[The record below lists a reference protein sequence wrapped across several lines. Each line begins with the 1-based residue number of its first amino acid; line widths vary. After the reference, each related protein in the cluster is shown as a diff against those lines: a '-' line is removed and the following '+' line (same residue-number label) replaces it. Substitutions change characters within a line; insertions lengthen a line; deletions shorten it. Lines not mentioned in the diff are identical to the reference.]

1 MTEEEKTGDASP
13 IDSPETPDEIRHYT
27 ASSSAFKLDWNMLL
41 YSVKQDD
48 GFELDWNKLI
58 YNEEQQNEFHLD
70 KLERR
75 VRSDF
80 VGSFLKPPCE
90 RTAMEIFFLKEAG
103 FTVEEEENVA
113 AEADYASVPT
123 N

>member
-1 MTEEEKTGDASP
+1 MTEEEKLREDVC
-13 IDSPETPDEIRHYT
+13 IETPDEIRHYT

-41 YSVKQDD
+41 YTEKQDD

-58 YNEEQQNEFHLD
+58 YNEEQLEEFHLD

-75 VRSDF
+75 VRNDF
-80 VGSFLKPPCE
+80 MESLMKAPCE
-90 RTAMEIFFLKEAG
+90 RTAMEIFYLKEAG
-103 FTVEEEENVA
+103 FTVEEEENKA
-113 AEADYASVPT
+113 ADLDYTSVSVPT